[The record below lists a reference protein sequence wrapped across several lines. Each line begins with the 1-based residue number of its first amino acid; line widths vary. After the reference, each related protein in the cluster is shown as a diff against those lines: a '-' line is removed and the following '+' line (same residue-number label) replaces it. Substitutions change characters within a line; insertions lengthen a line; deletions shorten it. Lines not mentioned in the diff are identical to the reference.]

1 MWPYWFLFALPAFL
15 AIKRLGHATY
25 VTSTVTRWL
34 DWWRV
39 VFIFLVLMIGLRYEV
54 GGDWFNYLP
63 MVQEASHQTFLEATL
78 RSDPAYG
85 LLNWL
90 GARSGLGVY
99 FVNTV
104 CAVIFSWG
112 LVEFC
117 RAQPRPW
124 LALVIAVPYLVIV
137 VAMGYTRQGTAI
149 GLAMLGLVALS
160 EQKLRRFVLF
170 VALAAL
176 FHKTAVILMPL
187 AVLAGTRQKLWTA
200 FWVAL
205 SFALFYLLLLQD
217 SVESLRSGYID
228 AEMQS
233 EGAALRLAMNALP
246 ALLFLGLRRHFAM
259 PEADR
264 NFWTW
269 MSLGSL
275 GLVAMLLV
283 SSSASTAV
291 DRVALYWIPLQ
302 LFVFSRL
309 PRAIGKKGGLD
320 RFLVFSVVGYS
331 GAVLFVWMMFA
342 AHAPDWLPYQFYPWV
357 ALWK

>member
-1 MWPYWFLFALPAFL
+1 M
-15 AIKRLGHATY
+15 
-25 VTSTVTRWL
+25 
-34 DWWRV
+34 
-39 VFIFLVLMIGLRYEV
+39 VLMIGLRYEV
-54 GGDWFNYLP
+54 GGDWINYLP
-63 MVQEASHQTFLEATL
+63 MVQDAVHQTLAEATL

-90 GARSGLGVY
+90 GARSGIGVY

-112 LVEFC
+112 LVVFC
-117 RAQPRPW
+117 RSQPRPW
-124 LALVIAVPYLVIV
+124 LALVVAVPYLVIV

-160 EQKLRRFVLF
+160 ERRLLRFVLF
-170 VALAAL
+170 VAFAAM

-200 FWVAL
+200 LWVGL
-205 SFALFYLLLLQD
+205 SFALFYFLLLES

-228 AEMQS
+228 AQMQS
-233 EGAALRLAMNALP
+233 EGAGLRLSMNGLP
-246 ALLFLGLRRHFAM
+246 AVLFLWLRRHFAM
-259 PEADR
+259 PQADR
-264 NFWTW
+264 TFWTW
-269 MSLGSL
+269 MSWGSL
-275 GLVAMLLV
+275 ALVLV
-283 SSSASTAV
+283 LFASPSASTAV

-302 LFVFSRL
+302 LYVFSRL
-309 PRAIGKKGGLD
+309 PSAIGIKGRLD
-320 RFLVFSVVGYS
+320 RFLVFCVIAYS

-357 ALWK
+357 ILWK